1 MPVWGWIVISILLV
15 LFLIMTHLFFA
26 AVGKIS
32 RQEESEEFKRMI
44 EDLKKKEDDS
54 SWF

>member
-1 MPVWGWIVISILLV
+1 MPTWGWIAIGVLLI
-15 LFLIMTHLFFA
+15 LFLIMTFLFFS

-32 RQEESEEFKRMI
+32 RREESEEFKRMI